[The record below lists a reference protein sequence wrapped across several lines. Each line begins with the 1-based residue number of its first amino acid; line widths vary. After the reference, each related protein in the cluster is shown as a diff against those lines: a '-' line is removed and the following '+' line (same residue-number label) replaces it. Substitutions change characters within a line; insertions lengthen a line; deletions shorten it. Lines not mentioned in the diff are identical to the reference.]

1 MSDPKSK
8 SSGHPGDAKR
18 VLLGS
23 FANAH
28 GIRGEV
34 QVRTFTGMPESIA
47 SYGPL
52 SDQAGARTFKLRVVR
67 VTDKGIIARVEGI
80 SDRNAAEALKGIEL
94 YVDRAKLPAA
104 SEGEYYHAD
113 LIGLRA
119 VSPEGQEIGKII
131 AVANFGAG
139 DLLEVQLAGGTA
151 TEYVPFTDACVPHVD
166 IAAGVATVVMPEMVE
181 GEDGEAEPVSEQEP
195 DV

>member
-8 SSGHPGDAKR
+8 FSGHPENAKR

-23 FANAH
+23 FANAQ

-52 SDQAGARTFKLRVVR
+52 SDKTGARTFKLKVVR
-67 VTDKGIIARVEGI
+67 VTDKGIIARVDGV

-94 YVDRAKLPAA
+94 YVERAKLPAA
-104 SEGEYYHAD
+104 DEGEYYHAD

-119 VSPEGQEIGKII
+119 VSPECEEIGKII

-166 IAAGVATVVMPEMVE
+166 IAAGVATIVMPEMVE
-181 GEDGEAEPVSEQEP
+181 GEGEEPSSQNE
-195 DV
+195 DS

>member
-1 MSDPKSK
+1 MSEPNSK
-8 SSGHPGDAKR
+8 SSDQAGGIKR
-18 VLLGS
+18 VLLGA

-34 QVRTFTGMPESIA
+34 QVRTYTGTPESIA

-52 SDQAGARTFKLRVVR
+52 SDKEGRRTFKLKVVR

-80 SDRNAAEALKGIEL
+80 ADRNAAETLKGIEL

-104 SEGEYYHAD
+104 DEGEYYHAD

-119 VSPEGQEIGKII
+119 ASPEGEDIGKII

-139 DLLEVQLAGGTA
+139 DLLEVLLAGGTA
-151 TEYVPFTDACVPHVD
+151 TEYVPFSDACVPSVD

-181 GEDGEAEPVSEQEP
+181 VEGEGQDN
-195 DV
+195 

>member
-1 MSDPKSK
+1 MSNPKSK
-8 SSGHPGDAKR
+8 SSGTPVNAKR

-34 QVRTFTGMPESIA
+34 QVRTYTGTPESIA

-52 SDQAGARTFKLRVVR
+52 SDKSGTRTFKLKVVR
-67 VTDKGIIARVEGI
+67 VTDKGIIARVEDV

-94 YVDRAKLPAA
+94 YLDRAKLPAA
-104 SEGEYYHAD
+104 DEGEYYHAD

-119 VSPEGQEIGKII
+119 VSPEGGEIGNVI

-151 TEYVPFTDACVPHVD
+151 TEYVPFTAACVPSVD
-166 IAAGVATVVMPEMVE
+166 ISAGVATVVMPEMVE
-181 GEDGEAEPVSEQEP
+181 GEPEPSSQN
-195 DV
+195 DNSLG

>member
-1 MSDPKSK
+1 MSEPNSK
-8 SSGHPGDAKR
+8 SGHVPGNTKL

-34 QVRTFTGMPESIA
+34 QVRTYTGAPESIA

-52 SDQAGARTFKLRVVR
+52 SDKAGRRTFKLRVVR
-67 VTDKGIIARVEGI
+67 VTDKGIIARVEGV

-94 YVDRAKLPAA
+94 YVERAKLPAA
-104 SEGEYYHAD
+104 DEGEYYHAD

-119 VSPEGQEIGKII
+119 VSPEGEEIGKII

-139 DLLEVQLAGGTA
+139 DLLEVLLAGGTA
-151 TEYVPFTDACVPHVD
+151 TEYVPFSDACVPSVD

-181 GEDGEAEPVSEQEP
+181 GEEETPTLKVTTRRLG
-195 DV
+195 

>member
-8 SSGHPGDAKR
+8 SGGNPGIAKR

-34 QVRTFTGMPESIA
+34 QVRTYTGTPESIA
-47 SYGPL
+47 AYGPL
-52 SDQAGARTFKLRVVR
+52 SDKEGRRTFKLKVVR

-80 SDRNAAEALKGIEL
+80 ADRNAAEALKGIEL
-94 YVDRAKLPAA
+94 YVERAKLPAP

-119 VSPEGQEIGKII
+119 VSPEGEEIGKII
-131 AVANFGAG
+131 AVSNFGAG
-139 DLLEVQLAGGTA
+139 DLLEIQVKDGTA
-151 TEYVPFTDACVPHVD
+151 TEYVPFSDACVPHVD
-166 IAAGVATVVMPEMVE
+166 IAAGVATIVMPEMVE
-181 GEDGEAEPVSEQEP
+181 GEGDT
-195 DV
+195 

>member
-8 SSGHPGDAKR
+8 AGGDPGSARR

-34 QVRTFTGMPESIA
+34 QVRTFTGAPEAIA

-52 SDQAGARTFKLRVVR
+52 SDKSGTRIFKLKVVR
-67 VTDKGIIARVEGI
+67 VTDKGIIARVEGVA
-80 SDRNAAEALKGIEL
+80 DRNAAEALKGIEL
-94 YVDRAKLPAA
+94 YVERAKLPAA

-119 VSPEGQEIGKII
+119 VSPDGEEIGKII

-139 DLLEVQLAGGTA
+139 DLLEIQIMGGTA
-151 TEYVPFTDACVPHVD
+151 TEFVPFSDACVPSVD
-166 IAAGVATVVMPEMVE
+166 VAAGVAVVAMPEMVE
-181 GEDGEAEPVSEQEP
+181 GGEDEVEE
-195 DV
+195 

>member
-1 MSDPKSK
+1 MSEPKSK
-8 SSGHPGDAKR
+8 PGTKLGGETR

-34 QVRTFTGMPESIA
+34 QVRTYTGAPESIA

-52 SDQAGARTFKLRVVR
+52 SDKAGARTFKLKVVR

-80 SDRNAAEALKGIEL
+80 ADRNAAETLKGIEL

-104 SEGEYYHAD
+104 DEGEYYHAD

-119 VSPEGQEIGKII
+119 ESPEGEEIGKII
-131 AVANFGAG
+131 AVANFGAS
-139 DLLEVQLAGGTA
+139 DLLEIQLKGGTA
-151 TEYVPFTDACVPHVD
+151 TEFVPFSDACVPHVD
-166 IAAGVATVVMPEMVE
+166 IASGVATVVMPEMVGEEE
-181 GEDGEAEPVSEQEP
+181 GESGEEE
-195 DV
+195 

>member
-1 MSDPKSK
+1 MPEPTSKTGTKS
-8 SSGHPGDAKR
+8 GGETR

-34 QVRTFTGMPESIA
+34 QVRTYTGAPEAIA
-47 SYGPL
+47 TYGPL
-52 SDQAGARTFKLRVVR
+52 SDKSGARTFKLKVVR

-80 SDRNAAEALKGIEL
+80 ADRNAAETLKGIEL
-94 YVDRAKLPAA
+94 YIERAKLPAA

-119 VSPEGQEIGKII
+119 VSPEGKEIGKII
-131 AVANFGAG
+131 AVANFGAS
-139 DLLEVQLAGGTA
+139 DLLEIQLNGGMA
-151 TEYVPFTDACVPHVD
+151 TEYVPFSDACVPHVD
-166 IAAGVATVVMPEMVE
+166 IAAGVATVVMPEMVGEE
-181 GEDGEAEPVSEQEP
+181 GESGEEE
-195 DV
+195 

>member
-1 MSDPKSK
+1 MSEPKSK
-8 SSGHPGDAKR
+8 SGGETR

-34 QVRTFTGMPESIA
+34 QVRTYTGAPEAVA

-52 SDQAGARTFKLRVVR
+52 SDKAGTRTFKLRVVR
-67 VTDKGIIARVEGI
+67 VTDKGIIARVDGI
-80 SDRNAAEALKGIEL
+80 SDRNAAETLKGIDL
-94 YVDRAKLPAA
+94 YVERAKLPVA

-119 VSPEGQEIGKII
+119 VSPDGDEIGKII
-131 AVANFGAG
+131 AVANFGAS
-139 DLLEVQLAGGTA
+139 DLLAIQLKGGTA
-151 TEYVPFTDACVPHVD
+151 TEYVPFTDACVPSVD
-166 IAAGVATVVMPEMVE
+166 LAAGVATVIMPEMVE
-181 GEDGEAEPVSEQEP
+181 GEEGLEEEQNL
-195 DV
+195 

>member
-8 SSGHPGDAKR
+8 SGNHSENAKQ

-34 QVRTFTGMPESIA
+34 QVRTFTGAPESIA

-52 SDQAGARTFKLRVVR
+52 SDKEGRRTFKLKVVR

-80 SDRNAAEALKGIEL
+80 ADRNAAEALKGIEL
-94 YVDRAKLPAA
+94 YVDRAKLPATD
-104 SEGEYYHAD
+104 EGDYYHAD
-113 LIGLRA
+113 LIGLLA
-119 VSPEGQEIGKII
+119 VSPEGEEIGRII

-139 DLLEVQLAGGTA
+139 DLLEVQFAGGTA
-151 TEYVPFTDACVPHVD
+151 TEFVPFSDACVPHVD
-166 IAAGVATVVMPEMVE
+166 IAAGVATIVMPEMVAGE
-181 GEDGEAEPVSEQEP
+181 GEDGVEE
-195 DV
+195 

>member
-1 MSDPKSK
+1 MSEPKSK
-8 SSGHPGDAKR
+8 SGGETR

-34 QVRTFTGMPESIA
+34 QVRTFTGTPEAIA

-52 SDQAGARTFKLRVVR
+52 SDKAGTRTFKLKVVR
-67 VTDKGIIARVEGI
+67 VTDKGIIARVDGI
-80 SDRNAAEALKGIEL
+80 SDRNAAETLKGIDL
-94 YVDRAKLPAA
+94 YVDRAKLPVA

-119 VSPEGQEIGKII
+119 VSPDGDEIGKII
-131 AVANFGAG
+131 AVANFGAS
-139 DLLEVQLAGGTA
+139 DLLEIQLKGGTA
-151 TEYVPFTDACVPHVD
+151 TEYVPFTDACVPSVD
-166 IAAGVATVVMPEMVE
+166 LAAGVATVVMPEMVE
-181 GEDGEAEPVSEQEP
+181 GEGTTGNIPE
-195 DV
+195 